1 MNSITIPY
9 RKDIQGLRAIS
20 VIAVMIYHFNNS
32 LLPGGYLG
40 VDIFFVISGF
50 LMMNILLSYK
60 FDYNQS
66 FINSITN
73 FYYRRLKRI
82 VPAYYIMLI
91 VISIFAG
98 ILFTESDFENFKKSL
113 IKAIYFFSNN
123 YFASFGDYFAPDVYE
138 QPLLHT
144 WSLAIEMQFYL
155 LFPLLVLLMPY
166 KWLRYL
172 LPFKILFFFILS
184 IYIFQIKGK
193 QQEIYYALYTR
204 IPEFFAGALIV
215 LFKIGQKW
223 TTQQANKIWIFGII
237 IILFGFLSN
246 SKLFPYSILLA
257 ILGSTLI
264 ISSNNASILRYL
276 QLPWLVWIGELSYS
290 LYLWHWPL
298 LSFIRYFVAENKLSF
313 LLALVYISFT
323 LLFSVVSY
331 YYIEK
336 RFHKSHFNIKSHKKI
351 FAYLTIILLG
361 ISSVKIGSI
370 INNYFTPPPLPEI
383 YKRYADPESIC
394 HGKIVG
400 DCIRG
405 DSNSSYEILVIGDSH
420 AAMLNLFF
428 DKLGKELGFKARVMS
443 ASGCIPIPGF
453 DYKHLP
459 EWARDPCQNMIKQT
473 IPYIKNATVLIIAGK
488 WSYHLQRPE
497 FVNALKS
504 FFEGLDKRV
513 YRIFIMPQIKQL
525 DGNPLRIHR
534 FRHIGFPIKIKDSLK
549 AEKANE
555 VLYDIIKPFIHVNIL
570 NLKSKDLFINVPF
583 YKNELIYYD
592 NHHINEVGAR
602 YYAEITQH
610 DFANSILPILYNKNL
625 K

>member
-113 IKAIYFFSNN
+113 IKAIYFLSNN

-223 TTQQANKIWIFGII
+223 TTQQANKIWMFGIVM
-237 IILFGFLSN
+237 ILFGFVFN

-276 QLPWLVWIGELSYS
+276 QLPLLVWIGELSYS

-323 LLFSVVSY
+323 LFFSVVSY

-336 RFHKSHFNIKSHKKI
+336 RFHKSHFNIKSYKKI

-443 ASGCIPIPGF
+443 ASSCIPIPGF
-453 DYKHLP
+453 DYKRLP
-459 EWARDPCQNMIKQT
+459 EWAWDPCQNMIKQT
-473 IPYIKNATVLIIAGK
+473 FPYIKNATVIIIAGK

-504 FFEGLDKRV
+504 FFEGLDKRIHK
-513 YRIFIMPQIKQL
+513 IFIMPQIKQL
-525 DGNPLRIHR
+525 DGNPLRIYR
-534 FRHIGFPIKIKDSLK
+534 FWHIGLPIKIRNSLN

-555 VLYDIIKPFIHVNIL
+555 VLQDIIKPFIYVNIL
-570 NLKSKDLFINVPF
+570 NLNSKDLFVNVPF

-592 NHHINEVGAR
+592 NHHLNEVGTR
-602 YYAEITQH
+602 YYAEITQR
-610 DFANSILPILYNKNL
+610 DFAIAILPIFYNKN
-625 K
+625 